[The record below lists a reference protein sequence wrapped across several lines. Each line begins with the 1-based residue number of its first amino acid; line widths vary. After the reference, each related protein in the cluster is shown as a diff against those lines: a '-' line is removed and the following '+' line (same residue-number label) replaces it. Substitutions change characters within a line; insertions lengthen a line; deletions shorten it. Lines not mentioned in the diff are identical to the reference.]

1 VTGRVLE
8 FRARRS
14 DPSESAAESNPF
26 LFTIITGGIA
36 VACALPLFSPH
47 AGAAAVIGLLLGC
60 VLSLVSSLTSLAQL
74 VARPV
79 LRRAFA
85 ATLLLN
91 LSMLF
96 VHGFYVVRIIRYFA
110 EGGC

>member
-1 VTGRVLE
+1 
-8 FRARRS
+8 
-14 DPSESAAESNPF
+14 
-26 LFTIITGGIA
+26 
-36 VACALPLFSPH
+36 
-47 AGAAAVIGLLLGC
+47 